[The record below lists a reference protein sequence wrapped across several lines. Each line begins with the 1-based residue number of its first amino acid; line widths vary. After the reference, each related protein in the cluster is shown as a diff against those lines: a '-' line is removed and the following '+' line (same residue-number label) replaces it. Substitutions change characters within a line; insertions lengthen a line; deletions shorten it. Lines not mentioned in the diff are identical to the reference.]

1 MKSNKILLA
10 LAMGSL
16 MLTMPVVMLHEQL
29 KTVLAQKK
37 NGNAKKTKLSD
48 SQIIKNLGVKKVV
61 NSSNDALTAKY
72 ADIVRSQQ
80 YSWENP
86 YIKVNPYENSPL
98 TALMIFHT
106 DQPTKISY
114 RVIEKSANTTIKNEV
129 KGYQTNH

>member
-1 MKSNKILLA
+1 MLNYFLSHFSIKILLA

-16 MLTMPVVMLHEQL
+16 MLATPVVMLHEQS

-72 ADIVRSQQ
+72 ADIVRGQQ
-80 YSWENP
+80 YSWK
-86 YIKVNPYENSPL
+86 IHIL
-98 TALMIFHT
+98 RLILM
-106 DQPTKISY
+106 KI
-114 RVIEKSANTTIKNEV
+114 R
-129 KGYQTNH
+129 H

>member
-16 MLTMPVVMLHEQL
+16 MLTTPVVMLHEQS

-72 ADIVRSQQ
+72 AG
-80 YSWENP
+80 
-86 YIKVNPYENSPL
+86 VNNIL
-98 TALMIFHT
+98 GKIHILRLILM
-106 DQPTKISY
+106 KI
-114 RVIEKSANTTIKNEV
+114 R
-129 KGYQTNH
+129 H

>member
-1 MKSNKILLA
+1 
-10 LAMGSL
+10 MGSL

>member
-1 MKSNKILLA
+1 
-10 LAMGSL
+10 MGSL
-16 MLTMPVVMLHEQL
+16 MLTTPVVMLHEQS
-29 KTVLAQKK
+29 KIVLAQKK

-72 ADIVRSQQ
+72 ADIVRGQQ

-86 YIKVNPYENSPL
+86 YINPHENSPL

-114 RVIEKSANTTIKNEV
+114 RVIGKSANTTIKNEV
-129 KGYQTNH
+129 KG

>member
-1 MKSNKILLA
+1 MKSNKISLA

-16 MLTMPVVMLHEQL
+16 MLTTPVVMLHEQS

-72 ADIVRSQQ
+72 AG
-80 YSWENP
+80 
-86 YIKVNPYENSPL
+86 VNNIL
-98 TALMIFHT
+98 GKIHILRLILM
-106 DQPTKISY
+106 KI
-114 RVIEKSANTTIKNEV
+114 R
-129 KGYQTNH
+129 H